1 LLISRFYIALADD
14 AFFRIELSQPDPIC
28 ENCRAHGGEQ
38 MDDGDRVFA
47 KCAWR
52 LIPFMG
58 LLYLVSFIDRANVG
72 FAALTMN
79 KDLAFSPTIFGFGA
93 GLFFVGYALFQVP
106 ANLILEQLGPRRWI
120 FCIMVAWGAL
130 SAANSLVQGAASF
143 YALRFLLGV
152 AEAGFFPGMI
162 LYLTYWFPRAHR
174 ARFIALFMAAIPVS
188 FIIGGPL
195 SGAILGMDG
204 VSNLAG
210 WQWLFL
216 LEGLPACLLAFAV
229 LKFLP
234 DGPPQATWLSA
245 DEKKTIVAS
254 LVTEASA
261 EHHDLWPALC
271 EPRVLALGLVNF
283 GIQSGLYGVQ
293 LWLPQIVQAMGFSN
307 LENGFVV
314 ALPFGVG
321 MAAMILWG
329 RSSDARGERIW
340 HVALPKLLAASGFA
354 LAGIAQSDLLVL
366 AALTLVLAGLLAA
379 FGPMYS
385 LLSSFLSGTAAA
397 GGIALVIAI
406 GTLGGFMG
414 PTIIGVLKEA
424 TGDYVASMAALA
436 ILLVCTAAI
445 VLALGRS
452 MAPRVRARPETIR
465 GT

>member
-1 LLISRFYIALADD
+1 MSED
-14 AFFRIELSQPDPIC
+14 QT
-28 ENCRAHGGEQ
+28 
-38 MDDGDRVFA
+38 FA

-58 LLYLVSFIDRANVG
+58 LLYLVNFIDRANVG

-79 KDLAFSPTIFGFGA
+79 KDLDFSPTIFGFGA

-106 ANLILEQLGPRRWI
+106 ANLILQRAGPRRWV
-120 FCIMVAWGAL
+120 FCIMMVWGAL
-130 SAANSLVQGAASF
+130 SAANSLVQGPASF
-143 YALRFLLGV
+143 YALRFSLGV

-162 LYLTYWFPRAHR
+162 LYLTYWFPQAQR

-195 SGAILGMDG
+195 SGVILGMGG
-204 VSNLAG
+204 VLNLAS

-234 DGPPQATWLSA
+234 DGPSQASWLSA
-245 DEKKTIVAS
+245 DDKATIVAS
-254 LVTEASA
+254 LTGEASA

-283 GIQSGLYGVQ
+283 GIQAGLYGVQ
-293 LWLPQIVQAMGFSN
+293 LWLPQIVQTMGFSN

-314 ALPFGVG
+314 ALSFVVG

-329 RSSDARGERIW
+329 QSSDARSERIW
-340 HVALPKLLAASGFA
+340 HVALPKLLAAAGFVIA
-354 LAGIAQSDLLVL
+354 SIAQNDLLVL
-366 AALTLVLAGLLAA
+366 VALTLVLAGLLAA
-379 FGPMYS
+379 FSPMYS

-397 GGIALVIAI
+397 GGIALAIAI
-406 GTLGGFMG
+406 GVLGAATG
-414 PTIIGVLKEA
+414 PTLIGVLKDA
-424 TGDYVASMAALA
+424 TGNYTASMAALA
-436 ILLVCTAAI
+436 LLLTFTAGI
-445 VLALGRS
+445 VLILGRG
-452 MAPRVRARPETIR
+452 MAPRRALA
-465 GT
+465 

>member
-1 LLISRFYIALADD
+1 MT
-14 AFFRIELSQPDPIC
+14 
-28 ENCRAHGGEQ
+28 EQ
-38 MDDGDRVFA
+38 GQVFA

-93 GLFFVGYALFQVP
+93 GLFSVGYALFQVP
-106 ANLILEQLGPRRWI
+106 SNLILERVGPRRWV

-130 SAANSLVQGAASF
+130 STANSLVQGPVSF
-143 YALRFLLGV
+143 YALRFFLGV

-174 ARFIALFMAAIPVS
+174 ARFIALFMAAIPMS

-195 SGAILGMDG
+195 SGAILGLDG
-204 VSNLAG
+204 VSDLAG

-216 LEGLPACLLAFAV
+216 LEGLPACLLALAV

-234 DGPPQATWLSA
+234 DGPTQASWLSTG
-245 DEKKTIVAS
+245 EKKTIVAS
-254 LVTEASA
+254 LATEASA
-261 EHHDLWPALC
+261 KHHDLWPALC

-283 GIQSGLYGVQ
+283 GILSGLYGVQ

-307 LENGFVV
+307 LESGFVV
-314 ALPFGVG
+314 ALPFIVG
-321 MAAMILWG
+321 MAAMIVWG
-329 RSSDARGERIW
+329 RLSDARVERIW
-340 HVALPKLLAASGFA
+340 HLALPKLLAASGFA
-354 LAGIAQSDLLVL
+354 VASVTQDHLLVL
-366 AALTLVLAGLLAA
+366 VALTLVLAGVLAA
-379 FGPMYS
+379 LGPMYS

-397 GGIALVIAI
+397 GGIALVVAI
-406 GTLGGFMG
+406 GTLGGFAG

-424 TGDYVASMAALA
+424 SGGYAASMAALSG
-436 ILLVCTAAI
+436 LLVLTAAI
-445 VLALGRS
+445 VLALGRT
-452 MAPRVRARPETIR
+452 MASAPVVFQPKI
-465 GT
+465 